1 MQDFYLKFPDE
12 ATAKSVLYTTTTTLA
27 VVDSEGNV
35 ITPATIEVTPNFA
48 NIDIIGTIYANP
60 PEPISENYVPV
71 AVEGFH
77 VNVRAVGED
86 TSSLTTYA
94 MTPVNPRRVWA

>member
-12 ATAKSVLYTTTTTLA
+12 ATAKSVLYTTTL
-27 VVDSEGNV
+27 
-35 ITPATIEVTPNFA
+35 EVTDENGVVVQEGSVKPNFA
-48 NIDIIGTIYANP
+48 NIDIIGTIYAKTP
-60 PEPISENYVPV
+60 DPMPEGYEPV
-71 AVEGFH
+71 ALDGFH
-77 VNVRAVGED
+77 VNVRVVGED